1 MPSSA
6 SVALPGLR
14 KAVPVDVRPE
24 PGATR
29 GHRAVR
35 SEAKRTI
42 MGVPER
48 FMRPRVV
55 LVVLVGILVAFGFLM
70 IYSASSV
77 MALSNFGDAAYYVK
91 RQMLVAA
98 VGTAAACGLA
108 RFDYRR
114 FSGPLL
120 KGIWVATVV
129 ALLATAAL
137 GYASHGAV
145 RWITVAG
152 VPIQPSE
159 LAKIT
164 VLLTA
169 ANLLGRRFGA
179 EGMDGRDFAVSAVV
193 GVAIPLGL
201 ILAQPDKGTTIILAG
216 TIMVMAYL
224 AGVDGRWILGFL
236 GVAFLAF
243 VALSMRDEYSRSRIV
258 TMIDPWADPYGD
270 GYQLIQGFYAF
281 GSGGLFG
288 VGLGLSRQK
297 YSYLPEAHNDFIFAI
312 VGEELG
318 LVGALGVVAGFALF
332 VYEGIQIARNAPDM
346 AGMLIAAGCTSLIAI
361 QFLVN
366 VLGVLGV
373 TPLTGK
379 PVPFVSYG
387 GSSILSCLLIVG
399 LIVSVSRQS
408 RLPETPHDARRRSMS
423 MVGGEGAEE
432 DPPGRARGR
441 TGLTVLDGG
450 STAQAGRRKKKGAR
464 GIGSP
469 SLGSG
474 NPRGGYERIDLGPGA
489 SERLRGSGGPVLRDP
504 GSTGSLGARPSRT
517 SKTRRR

>member
-6 SVALPGLR
+6 SVARRAARAGGRGGVAGREGSRGLPR
-14 KAVPVDVRPE
+14 SA
-24 PGATR
+24 
-29 GHRAVR
+29 
-35 SEAKRTI
+35 SEARATI

-55 LVVLVGILVAFGFLM
+55 LVVLVGILVAFGLLM

-77 MALSNFGDAAYYVK
+77 MAQSSYGDAAYFVK

-98 VGTAAACGLA
+98 VGSVLAAGVAH
-108 RFDYRR
+108 FDYRR

-120 KGIWVATVV
+120 KGIWLATVL

-137 GYASHGAV
+137 GYASHGAM
-145 RWITVAG
+145 RWITIAG

-164 VLLTA
+164 VVLTA
-169 ANLLGRRFGA
+169 ANLLGRRFGS
-179 EGMDGRDFAVSAVV
+179 EGMDGRDFLVAAVV
-193 GVAIPLGL
+193 GVVVPLGL
-201 ILAQPDKGTTIILAG
+201 ILAQPDKGTTIILAL
-216 TIMVMAYL
+216 TILDMAYL
-224 AGVDGRWILGFL
+224 AGFDGKWIV
-236 GVAFLAF
+236 GVIVVAALAF

-258 TMIDPWADPYGD
+258 TMLDPWADPYGD

-312 VGEELG
+312 VGEEMG
-318 LVGALGVVAGFALF
+318 LVGTLGVVAGFALF

-346 AGMLIAAGCTSLIAI
+346 AGMLIAAGCTSLVAI

-379 PVPFVSYG
+379 PVPFLSYG
-387 GSSILSCLLIVG
+387 GSSVLSCLLIVG

-408 RLPETPHDARRRSMS
+408 KLPETDHDERRRSLAV
-423 MVGGEGAEE
+423 VGGRGGQAAAG
-432 DPPGRARGR
+432 DGTGRPR
-441 TGLTVLDGG
+441 GLTVLEGGGKERRGRRRG
-450 STAQAGRRKKKGAR
+450 ST
-464 GIGSP
+464 P
-469 SLGSG
+469 LGSG

-489 SERLRGSGGPVLRDP
+489 SERLRGSSGPVLRDP
-504 GSTGSLGARPSRT
+504 GSTGSLGGARPGRS